1 MSERLRPAGHA
12 MNALPFWPRYLT
24 REQAA
29 AYLGVSADVFDDEVR
44 AGLWP
49 AARRRGAKG
58 GKLTWDKSLLDLK
71 ADQEAGLMAPPITGA
86 TMPSNADPDEAAWME
101 RINGKAAQRRT

>member
-1 MSERLRPAGHA
+1 

-29 AYLGVSADVFDDEVR
+29 AYLGVSVDVFDDEVR

-58 GKLTWDKSLLDLK
+58 GKLTWDKSLLDLR
-71 ADQEAGLMAPPITGA
+71 ADQEAGLAARPAMGAVTPPDV
-86 TMPSNADPDEAAWME
+86 DPDEMAWMD